1 VVFRQIS
8 NYNIH
13 KILMVREQ
21 NFEDG
26 LLSFGYENIRLWRVN
41 NSSSTIN
48 GVNIYLGQTN
58 RKVKYNAGIIVNQKD
73 DSLAFIAGSNG
84 FITTISIKESKML
97 QTLKLDDHGID
108 EMVRLSSNKIVK
120 AVISNDQGQIKIIN
134 L

>member
-1 VVFRQIS
+1 
-8 NYNIH
+8 
-13 KILMVREQ
+13 MVREQ